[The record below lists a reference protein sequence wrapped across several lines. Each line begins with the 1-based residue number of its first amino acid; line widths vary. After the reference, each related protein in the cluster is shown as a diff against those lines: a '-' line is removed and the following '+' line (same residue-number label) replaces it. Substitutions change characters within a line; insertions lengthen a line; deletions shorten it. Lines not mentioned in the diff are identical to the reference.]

1 MGRRPW
7 FEMVGTAMIHLA
19 QGAALGFSAA
29 ASPGPFQAFVMAQA
43 LRNGALRTLP
53 VALAPLV
60 SDGPIIA
67 LMLLALT
74 RAPPLM
80 LRGLQMAGGL
90 LLLYL
95 AWSTFRSLR
104 ATGAAT
110 AAQAETHAPAKA
122 FVRAVMINALGP
134 GPWVF
139 WSVISGPILV
149 QAWGE
154 SPGRGLSFLAGFYL
168 ILCGGNAAL
177 VLLFAGARRLGPR
190 TAAALTGLSGAVLL
204 VFGLHQLWRGLLGA

>member
-1 MGRRPW
+1 M
-7 FEMVGTAMIHLA
+7 FHLA

-29 ASPGPFQAFVMAQA
+29 VSPGPFQAFVLAQS

-53 VALAPLV
+53 VALAPLA

-67 LMLLALT
+67 LMLLALGH
-74 RAPPLM
+74 APPLF
-80 LRGLQMAGGL
+80 LRALQVAGGL

-95 AWSTFRSLR
+95 AWSTFRSAR
-104 ATGAAT
+104 APAEIVAAPE
-110 AAQAETHAPAKA
+110 AHAPAKA
-122 FVRAVMINALGP
+122 FARAVMVNALAP

-168 ILCGGNAAL
+168 VLCGGNAAL
-177 VLLFAGARRLGPR
+177 VLLFAGARRLGTG
-190 TAAALTGLSGAVLL
+190 TARALGALSGAVLL
-204 VFGLHQLWRGLLGA
+204 ALGLHQLWRGLVGP

>member
-1 MGRRPW
+1 
-7 FEMVGTAMIHLA
+7 MIHLA

-29 ASPGPFQAFVMAQA
+29 VSPGPFQAFVLAQS

-53 VALAPLV
+53 VALAPLA

-80 LRGLQMAGGL
+80 LRGLQIAGGL
-90 LLLYL
+90 LLLWL
-95 AWSTFRSLR
+95 AWGAFRSAAR
-104 ATGAAT
+104 AMEAGAPP
-110 AAQAETHAPAKA
+110 ETHAPARA
-122 FVRAVMINALGP
+122 FAKAVMINALGP
-134 GPWVF
+134 GPWIF
-139 WSVISGPILV
+139 WSVVSGPILV

-168 ILCGGNAAL
+168 LLCGCNAAL

-190 TAAALTGLSGAVLL
+190 TVRALTAVSGAILL
-204 VFGLHQLWRGLLGA
+204 GIGLQQLWRGLLAT

>member
-1 MGRRPW
+1 MRFR
-7 FEMVGTAMIHLA
+7 GTTVIHLA

-29 ASPGPFQAFVMAQA
+29 VSPGPFQAFVLAQS
-43 LRNGALRTLP
+43 LRHGALRTLP
-53 VALAPLV
+53 VALAPLA

-67 LMLLALT
+67 LVLLVLT

-80 LRGLQMAGGL
+80 LRGLQIAGGL

-104 ATGAAT
+104 APAAVGAT
-110 AAQAETHAPAKA
+110 PSETHAPAKA
-122 FVRAVMINALGP
+122 FARAVMVNALGP

-149 QAWGE
+149 GAWRQ
-154 SPGRGLSFLAGFYL
+154 SPLQGLLFLAGFYL
-168 ILCGGNAAL
+168 VLCGSNAAL
-177 VLLFAGARRLGPR
+177 VFLFAGARRLGPR
-190 TAAALTGLSGAVLL
+190 ATAALGALSGAILL
-204 VFGLHQLWRGLLGA
+204 GFGLHQLWSGLVGT

>member
-7 FEMVGTAMIHLA
+7 FEMCGTAMIHLA

-29 ASPGPFQAFVMAQA
+29 VSPGPFQAFVLAQS
-43 LRNGALRTLP
+43 LRYGALRTLP
-53 VALAPLV
+53 VALAPLA

-80 LRGLQMAGGL
+80 LRGLQISGGL

-95 AWSTFRSLR
+95 AWSAFRSLR
-104 ATGAAT
+104 APGAA
-110 AAQAETHAPAKA
+110 AAPPETHAPAKA
-122 FVRAVMINALGP
+122 FAQAVMVNVLGP

-168 ILCGGNAAL
+168 VLCGSNAAL
-177 VLLFAGARRLGPR
+177 VLLFSGARRLGPR
-190 TAAALTGLSGAVLL
+190 TAMALTGISGAVLL
-204 VFGLHQLWRGLLGA
+204 AIGLHQLWRGLLGA